1 MATSI
6 VLVTQDCFL
15 VRGMRLFFPDIIC
28 LSSIDRNIFDTGADE
43 YTVLI
48 DSRTP
53 LRLYDYLIRHP
64 ARTRKTICCVMLDMG
79 HRDEDL
85 LSMKLFMNT
94 SLTAPDMASLFNLV
108 LDMKGR
114 RLTTK
119 WLLNLRLSRHEAI
132 MLRLLKAGRS
142 MEEIAEKL
150 NMSVKSLYR
159 KRTMLSERLG
169 AGNFNEACLFIFK
182 NKLLDAVGNDP

>member
-1 MATSI
+1 
-6 VLVTQDCFL
+6 
-15 VRGMRLFFPDIIC
+15 MRLFFPDIIC

>member
-28 LSSIDRNIFDTGADE
+28 LCSIDRNIFDTDANE

-64 ARTRKTICCVMLDMG
+64 ARTRKTICCVMLDM
-79 HRDEDL
+79 RPREEDL
-85 LSMKLFMNT
+85 HSMKLFMNT
-94 SLTAPDMASLFNLV
+94 SLTPPDMASLFNLV
-108 LDMKGR
+108 LDMKGW

-119 WLLNLRLSRHEAI
+119 WLLNLRLSTHEAI
-132 MLRLLKAGRS
+132 MLRLLRAGMS
-142 MEEIAEKL
+142 MEAVADEL
-150 NMSVKSLYR
+150 NTSVKSLYR
-159 KRTMLSERLG
+159 KRTALSERLG
-169 AGNFNEACLFIFK
+169 AENFNEACLFIFK
-182 NKLLDAVGNDP
+182 NKLLDVIGNDP

>member
-28 LSSIDRNIFDTGADE
+28 LSSIDRNIFDTDANE

-64 ARTRKTICCVMLDMG
+64 ARTRKTICCVMLDM
-79 HRDEDL
+79 R
-85 LSMKLFMNT
+85 MKLFMNT

-132 MLRLLKAGRS
+132 MIRLLKAGRS
-142 MEEIAEKL
+142 MEEIADKL

-159 KRTMLSERLG
+159 KRTVLSERLG

-182 NKLLDAVGNDP
+182 NKLLDVVGNDP

>member
-6 VLVTQDCFL
+6 VLVTQDRYL
-15 VRGMRLFFPDIIC
+15 VRGMRIFFPDII
-28 LSSIDRNIFDTGADE
+28 LLDSIDRNIFDNGADE
-43 YTVLI
+43 YSVLI
-48 DSRTP
+48 DSRAP
-53 LRLYDYLIRHP
+53 LRLYDYLIRHT
-64 ARTRKTICCVMLDMG
+64 ARTRKTICCVMLDM
-79 HRDEDL
+79 RPREEDL
-85 LSMKLFMNT
+85 HSMKLFMNT
-94 SLTAPDMASLFNLV
+94 SLTPPDMASLFNLV
-108 LDMKGR
+108 LDMKGW

-132 MLRLLKAGRS
+132 MIRLLKAGRS
-142 MEEIAEKL
+142 MEEIADKL

-159 KRTMLSERLG
+159 KRTVLSERLG